1 MAAVAC
7 GAGSDRIEFDSATP
21 DDVRQLTRTALV
33 DFLEAFPT
41 QSECLQGLRLQVDP
55 SLDERGQYDPVAA
68 TITLR
73 TPATAA
79 KLRNSLFHEI
89 AHHLE
94 WKCSSQ
100 VEIRQ
105 PFLIAQGF
113 PVDSEWAPDGSWE
126 TSPSEHFAEAVV
138 EVIEGRRNLTYGITL
153 SDEALALVREWGQA
167 DVRHAP

>member
-1 MAAVAC
+1 MRPLIVWMAMAAMAC
-7 GAGSDRIEFDSATP
+7 GSGSDLIEFASATP
-21 DDVRQLTRTALV
+21 NDVRQLTRAAVV

-41 QSECLQGLRLQVDP
+41 KGECLQGLRLQVDP
-55 SLDERGQYDPVAA
+55 SLDDRGHYDPTAA

-73 TPATAA
+73 TPATAS

-94 WKCSSQ
+94 WKCPSQ
-100 VEIRQ
+100 IEMRQ

-113 PVDSEWAPDGSWE
+113 PVDSEWAPDDSWE

-138 EVIEGRRNLTYGITL
+138 EVIEGRRNLTYGVSL
-153 SDEALALVREWGQA
+153 SD
-167 DVRHAP
+167 